1 MTDNDRK
8 VFEYTLSK
16 GDTVTLQKLLKEGL
30 IGKKL
35 FERAFSMIDKTDLK
49 IIVNKE
55 DSLSLENLE

>member
-1 MTDNDRK
+1 MTDNERK
-8 VFEYTLSK
+8 VFEYLLSK
-16 GDTVTLQKLLKEGL
+16 GDTVTLQKLFEEGL